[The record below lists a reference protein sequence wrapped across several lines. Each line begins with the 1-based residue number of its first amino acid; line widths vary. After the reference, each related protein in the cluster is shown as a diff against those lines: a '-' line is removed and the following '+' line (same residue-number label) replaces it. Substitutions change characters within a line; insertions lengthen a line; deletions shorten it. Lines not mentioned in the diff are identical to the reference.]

1 VPPPPGRGL
10 LNDQAAGRGG
20 GATSLSLLVVEK
32 NLPKAKKS
40 RDDVAKTC
48 DEISVFRQSPRRG
61 GRL

>member
-1 VPPPPGRGL
+1 MIKQPAGEGGL
-10 LNDQAAGRGG
+10 P
-20 GATSLSLLVVEK
+20 LSLLVVEK

-48 DEISVFRQSPRRG
+48 DEISVFRQSPHRGG